1 MFKRNKNKDIVVAPE
16 GSFRDIWRA
25 LIKNKRAV
33 IGLIFIVVLVFV
45 AIFADKIAPFGMTE
59 QNLSNALQHPNKT
72 HLLGTDALGRDVL
85 SRILYGARVSVT
97 IGISAVIISLFFGGI
112 FGLLAGY
119 YGGKVDTVIMRFT
132 DVLLSIPSIL
142 LAIAIVASFGPS
154 LMNLILAI
162 GIGGI
167 PSYTRIVR
175 SAVMSV
181 REKQFIEAAHAIGLS
196 NTSIMIKHIV
206 PNVLSP
212 VIVQATMGVASAIL
226 SAAGLGFIGLGIEA
240 SVAEWGTMLSLGRE
254 HIRTHTYLTVYPG
267 LAIMLTILAF
277 NLLGDGIRDAIDP
290 KMRD

>member
-1 MFKRNKNKDIVVAPE
+1 MFKRNKKKDIVVAPE

-33 IGLIFIVVLVFV
+33 VGLIFIVVLVFV

-59 QNLSNALQHPNKT
+59 QNLSNALQHPNGT

-175 SAVMSV
+175 SAVMAV

-254 HIRTHTYLTVYPG
+254 DIRTHTYLTVYPG

>member
-1 MFKRNKNKDIVVAPE
+1 MFKRNKKKDIVVAPE

-33 IGLIFIVVLVFV
+33 VGLIFIVVLVFV

-59 QNLSNALQHPNKT
+59 QNLSNALQHPNGT

-132 DVLLSIPSIL
+132 DILLSIPSIL

-175 SAVMSV
+175 SAVMAV

>member
-1 MFKRNKNKDIVVAPE
+1 MLMRNTFIIV
-16 GSFRDIWRA
+16 
-25 LIKNKRAV
+25 
-33 IGLIFIVVLVFV
+33 GLIFIVVLVFV

-59 QNLSNALQHPNKT
+59 QNLSNALQHPNGT

-175 SAVMSV
+175 SAVMAV

>member
-1 MFKRNKNKDIVVAPE
+1 MFKRNKKKDIVVAPE

-33 IGLIFIVVLVFV
+33 VGLIFIVVLVFV

-59 QNLSNALQHPNKT
+59 QNLSNALQHPNGT

-175 SAVMSV
+175 SAVMAV